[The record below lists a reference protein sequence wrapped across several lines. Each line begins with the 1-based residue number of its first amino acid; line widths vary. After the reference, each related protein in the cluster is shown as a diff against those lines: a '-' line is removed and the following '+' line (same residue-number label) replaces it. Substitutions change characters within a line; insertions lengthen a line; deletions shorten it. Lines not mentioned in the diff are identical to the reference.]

1 MCVAKERFR
10 SQLGALV
17 CSNRKKIEQGVCE
30 SRARNTRRP
39 YNARAKMLGWI
50 ARLFFETPKTNYLQR
65 QLRSKSALEN
75 PKMDVQSDAGKPK
88 NDKKSTKFRSRALW
102 GARDRSGD
110 GAGTCWGRLW
120 GANKP
125 PRDRSWVARSG
136 PRACGKRPK
145 AFPGRSRD
153 APGRPRS
160 SA

>member
-1 MCVAKERFR
+1 MFESKKRSNKESAK
-10 SQLGALV
+10 A
-17 CSNRKKIEQGVCE
+17 
-30 SRARNTRRP
+30 
-39 YNARAKMLGWI
+39 ARATRGDHTTHVPRCSVGLHGSFLRLRKRTTFDDNF
-50 ARLFFETPKTNYLQR
+50 ARKARWRTRKWTSEAARASPKTIKNR
-65 QLRSKSALEN
+65 PNFAL
-75 PKMDVQSDAGKPK
+75 G
-88 NDKKSTKFRSRALW
+88 RSRALW